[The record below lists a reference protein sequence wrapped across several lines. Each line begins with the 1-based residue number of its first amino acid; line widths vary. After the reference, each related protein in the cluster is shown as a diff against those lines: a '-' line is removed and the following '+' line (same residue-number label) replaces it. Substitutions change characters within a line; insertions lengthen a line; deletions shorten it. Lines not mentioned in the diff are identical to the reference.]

1 MLLPKR
7 ISDQSF
13 AESARS
19 LAINLTSTVR
29 ICEHLLTGNPR
40 ARIAVLGSESFRGS
54 FDTTYFLAKAGV
66 NAYVQQRR
74 LPHPGQQLVVV
85 SPTIILDSGMT
96 RRRQDP
102 DRVAERAA
110 RAPKHRFLRAAEVS
124 RLLHYVLYVDEGML
138 TNTVVSL
145 NGGSSPDD
153 RRVLDA
159 GGRRHHRPG
168 AARVGRSDARGP
180 RRAGGPGI
188 PACVGD
194 GGSSDEF
201 VAAVRAMGHDVGS
214 RGAASAG
221 RSRPRWRA
229 RATGEP
235 RALRRERQAGVRA
248 VRAAADHRRVR
259 RAGSRVRLG
268 GSRPCGPGRASRA
281 PQVEIER
288 AENAL
293 IGGVLGIEGDFVAG
307 PALMPASHVARL
319 TESAFYGT
327 DQHGWGAWFLLGRAW
342 ATGLRVGVI
351 DTAPGVHPDAR
362 DEFNPGYRLYQAY
375 SDPRRVLRRR
385 RHRIRLAR
393 SGRRARVAAGPA
405 GQTGWPTWARA

>member
-1 MLLPKR
+1 VSLGVTGARTTIVDGLLDLVPDERVVRIGRGENDDVRVDLAEEFDVGAIPVDLDRYVLAAGLLLPKR

-96 RRRQDP
+96 RRRHDP

-145 NGGSSPDD
+145 NGG
-153 RRVLDA
+153 
-159 GGRRHHRPG
+159 
-168 AARVGRSDARGP
+168 
-180 RRAGGPGI
+180 
-188 PACVGD
+188 
-194 GGSSDEF
+194 EF
-201 VAAVRAMGHDVGS
+201 
-214 RGAASAG
+214 
-221 RSRPRWRA
+221 
-229 RATGEP
+229 TG
-235 RALRRERQAGVRA
+235 
-248 VRAAADHRRVR
+248 
-259 RAGSRVRLG
+259 
-268 GSRPCGPGRASRA
+268 
-281 PQVEIER
+281 
-288 AENAL
+288 
-293 IGGVLGIEGDFVAG
+293 
-307 PALMPASHVARL
+307 
-319 TESAFYGT
+319 
-327 DQHGWGAWFLLGRAW
+327 
-342 ATGLRVGVI
+342 
-351 DTAPGVHPDAR
+351 
-362 DEFNPGYRLYQAY
+362 
-375 SDPRRVLRRR
+375 
-385 RHRIRLAR
+385 
-393 SGRRARVAAGPA
+393 
-405 GQTGWPTWARA
+405 